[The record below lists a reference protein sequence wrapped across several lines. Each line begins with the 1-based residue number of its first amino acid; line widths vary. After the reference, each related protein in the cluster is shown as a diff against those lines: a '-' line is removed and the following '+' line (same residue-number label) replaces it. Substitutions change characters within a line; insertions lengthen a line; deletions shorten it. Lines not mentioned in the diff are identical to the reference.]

1 MNMLKVM
8 LLSLSMT
15 AFCGELE
22 DSYKKIPEI
31 MKDHEKVVNVI
42 WNLSKTNQ
50 LPFIITMNKA
60 IEAYPCSMT
69 EKSELRN
76 EFRGWYKI
84 ATNSVAP
91 TTSLRIDWHKQ
102 LEHQNILELKGMNVR
117 SDPETTDFNRDASNP
132 SGVELITSPFFTQPI
147 PRNRLEPMP
156 YYGQ

>member
-8 LLSLSMT
+8 LLSLSVS

-60 IEAYPCSMT
+60 IEAYPCSMV

-76 EFRGWYKI
+76 EFCGWYKI

-102 LEHQNILELKGMNVR
+102 LEH
-117 SDPETTDFNRDASNP
+117 
-132 SGVELITSPFFTQPI
+132 
-147 PRNRLEPMP
+147 
-156 YYGQ
+156 

>member
-1 MNMLKVM
+1 MNMFRTM
-8 LLSLSMT
+8 LLCLSFT

-60 IEAYPCSMT
+60 IEAYPCSMV

-102 LEHQNILELKGMNVR
+102 LEHQNMLGLKGMNVR

-132 SGVELITSPFFTQPI
+132 SGVELITSPFFNQPI